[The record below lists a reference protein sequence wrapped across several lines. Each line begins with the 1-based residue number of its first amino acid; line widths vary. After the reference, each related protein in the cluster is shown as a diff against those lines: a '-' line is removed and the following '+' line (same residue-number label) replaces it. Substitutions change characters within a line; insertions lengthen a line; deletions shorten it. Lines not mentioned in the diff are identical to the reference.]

1 MKKKHTT
8 RIDVEI
14 DPVGKSM
21 ADAAA
26 NGEPGVLGLPNGWDR
41 LTEAR
46 KRAGMTQE
54 QLGAKIGVS
63 SVTLSRWEKS
73 DHLPESA
80 IPFILL
86 AKYLDVSLDW
96 LLYNDGD
103 VPALSPAEREVLE
116 QAGMILAKQRMGK
129 K

>member
-8 RIDVEI
+8 RLDVEM

-26 NGEPGVLGLPNGWDR
+26 RGESGVLKLFNGWDR

-46 KRAGMTQE
+46 KAAGMTQE

-86 AKYLDVSLDW
+86 AKYLNVSLDW
-96 LLYNDGD
+96 LLYNDD
-103 VPALSPAEREVLE
+103 EQTLSPAEKAVLE
-116 QAGMILAKQRMGK
+116 EAGIILAKRRVGK